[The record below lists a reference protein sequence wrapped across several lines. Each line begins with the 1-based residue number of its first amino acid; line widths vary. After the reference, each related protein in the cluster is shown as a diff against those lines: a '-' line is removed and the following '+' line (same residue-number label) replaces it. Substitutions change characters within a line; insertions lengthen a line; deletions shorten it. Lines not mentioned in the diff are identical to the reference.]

1 MKPDEINDSDYP
13 SEITEKLFF
22 GLDETEMIVIKSH
35 LFTEYMLDKY
45 ISKLN
50 KSDSEI
56 DKFNFTFYH
65 KINISKI
72 LGLFENDK
80 ELDEFII
87 NLNKLRNQIAHKMN
101 YDNFL
106 YDKIVEYP
114 ALYDETKWETKE
126 KFRIGMMML
135 KSNYMCGKIQGK
147 IDKYEVELK
156 NKNCR

>member
-1 MKPDEINDSDYP
+1 MKKLLLILLLLKSVFSFCQDFNYP
-13 SEITEKLFF
+13 TILK
-22 GLDETEMIVIKSH
+22 
-35 LFTEYMLDKY
+35 
-45 ISKLN
+45 SKLN

-156 NKNCR
+156 NKKCRIVTGKQIGRAHV